1 MFTKKTLLRAGG
13 ASLAAI
19 LSLAA
24 QPLRAQGSDA
34 ERLQKLEQAVSQLQK
49 RNAELEREVS
59 GLKKRTSWEPVV
71 GAEGKTKTEVT
82 TDGKTYVEKFVPQLA
97 SAEKWKLSPWITE
110 LELFG
115 DLRLRYEYRAGRLP
129 SNDPTNPNDWQER
142 ERERYRLRIGL
153 RGTVLDN
160 WFFGVRLET
169 SASPRSTNVT
179 FGDDTSSGPFAKD
192 DDGMFVGQAY
202 LGYKGIH
209 DVTLTVGRMP
219 QPLVTT
225 LMTWDADINP
235 EGVAEQ
241 WKHTFNFSFGGGA
254 VEAAPSYSK

>member
-1 MFTKKTLLRAGG
+1 MFTKKTLLRAVG
-13 ASLAAI
+13 ASLSAVF
-19 LSLAA
+19 SLAA

-82 TDGKTYVEKFVPQLA
+82 SDGKTYVEKFVPQLA
-97 SAEKWKLSPWITE
+97 SAEKWKLFPAITE

-115 DLRLRYEYRAGRLP
+115 DLRLRYEYRGGRLP
-129 SNDPTNPNDWQER
+129 DHFQFGQNNANDWQER
-142 ERERYRLRIGL
+142 DRERYRLRIGL
-153 RGTVLDN
+153 RGTLLDD

-179 FGDDTSSGPFAKD
+179 FGDDTSSSSAGGGGPFAKGSD
-192 DDGMFVGQAY
+192 VVYVGQAY
-202 LGYKGIH
+202 AGYKGFP
-209 DVTLTVGRMP
+209 DFTFTAGRMP
-219 QPLVTT
+219 NPLVTT
-225 LMTWDADINP
+225 RMVWDPDINP
-235 EGVAEQ
+235 EGLAEQ
-241 WKHTFNFSFGGGA
+241 WKHTFTLNFG
-254 VEAAPSYSK
+254 

>member
-1 MFTKKTLLRAGG
+1 MFTKKTLLRTVG

-34 ERLQKLEQAVSQLQK
+34 ERLQKLEQAVNQLQK
-49 RNAELEREVS
+49 RNAELEQEVS

-82 TDGKTYVEKFVPQLA
+82 SDGKTYVEKVVPELT
-97 SAEKWKLSPWITE
+97 EKWKLSPWLTE

-115 DLRLRYEYRAGRLP
+115 DLRLRYEYRGGRLP
-129 SNDPTNPNDWQER
+129 DHFQFGQDHNNDWQER

-153 RGTVLDN
+153 RGTVLDD

-169 SASPRSTNVT
+169 SANARSTNVT
-179 FGDDTSSGPFAKD
+179 MGGDTS
-192 DDGMFVGQAY
+192 
-202 LGYKGIH
+202 
-209 DVTLTVGRMP
+209 T
-219 QPLVTT
+219 
-225 LMTWDADINP
+225 
-235 EGVAEQ
+235 
-241 WKHTFNFSFGGGA
+241 
-254 VEAAPSYSK
+254 